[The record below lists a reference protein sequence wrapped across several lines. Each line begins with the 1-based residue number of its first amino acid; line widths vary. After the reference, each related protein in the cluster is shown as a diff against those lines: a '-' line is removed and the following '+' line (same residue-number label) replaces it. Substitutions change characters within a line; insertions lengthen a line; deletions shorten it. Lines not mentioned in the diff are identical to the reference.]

1 MAEIEELGACKY
13 AIKTFTL
20 EQLGAGSPNAGGP
33 RCKKNRFD
41 VLDRLS
47 RLRSML
53 SAGQKNDWLW
63 FKEAW
68 DTAMIAQHKEQ
79 WAQVFS
85 GWVQEVLNDPRGNA
99 FSVLVYNET
108 CRVFR
113 ATAALHVPGR

>member
-79 WAQVFS
+79 WAQVFF
-85 GWVQEVLNDPRGNA
+85 WVGTGSVERPPRQ
-99 FSVLVYNET
+99 
-108 CRVFR
+108 CIFR
-113 ATAALHVPGR
+113 PRL